1 MCSSP
6 RTPRVRARAG
16 SPTTPPAGRSS
27 PRTPR
32 VRARADS
39 PATPP
44 AGRRTPLLEP
54 NAPEHF
60 IKNFKAALRR
70 DNPSSLKEILLRD
83 ALAAVVPISSVSST
97 EAPETPLVK
106 ALRWGCSDTVIQM
119 LLDHGASAD
128 EPACSADSPPLV
140 VLATLEPG
148 PEIPRFFGMDV
159 SDHQSGLARTGPL
172 DDEDRLMTIARCL
185 LGAGADPDRLDAQ
198 GRTAADHADA
208 SGRLRLG
215 SLLRNARG
223 RATCKILRA
232 MWSRPA
238 LPGRFTCSFLELPEV
253 PQQHISS
260 FLAS

>member
-1 MCSSP
+1 MC
-6 RTPRVRARAG
+6 
-16 SPTTPPAGRSS
+16 SS

-39 PATPP
+39 PATPV
-44 AGRRTPLLEP
+44 GRRTLLVEP

-70 DNPSSLKEILLRD
+70 DNPSTLKEILQRD
-83 ALAAVVPISSVSST
+83 ALAAVMSISNVSCT

-106 ALRWGCSDTVIQM
+106 ALRWGCSCTVIQL

-128 EPACSADSPPLV
+128 EPADSADSSPLV
-140 VLATLEPG
+140 VLASLEPG
-148 PEIPRFFGMDV
+148 PEIPRMFDV
-159 SDHQSGLARTGPL
+159 DRSEHHSGVARTMPL
-172 DDEDRLMTIARCL
+172 DEEDRLIEITTCL
-185 LGAGADPDRLDAQ
+185 LRAGADPDRLDSQ
-198 GRTAADHADA
+198 GHTAADHADA
-208 SGRLRLG
+208 SGRPRLG

-223 RATCKILRA
+223 RETCKILRA

-253 PQQHISS
+253 PQQHIST

>member
-1 MCSSP
+1 MC
-6 RTPRVRARAG
+6 
-16 SPTTPPAGRSS
+16 SS

-39 PATPP
+39 PVTPV
-44 AGRRTPLLEP
+44 GRRTPFVEP
-54 NAPEHF
+54 KAPEHF
-60 IKNFKAALRR
+60 TKKFKAALRR
-70 DNPSSLKEILLRD
+70 DNPSTLREILQRD
-83 ALAAVVPISSVSST
+83 ALAAVMPISNVSCT

-106 ALRWGCSDTVIQM
+106 ALRWSCSCTVIQL

-140 VLATLEPG
+140 VLASLEPG
-148 PEIPRFFGMDV
+148 PEIPRFFDV
-159 SDHQSGLARTGPL
+159 DGSDHHSGLARSTPL
-172 DDEDRLMTIARCL
+172 DDEDRLITIATCL
-185 LGAGADPDRLDAQ
+185 LRAGADPDRLNAQ

-208 SGRLRLG
+208 SGRPRLG

-223 RATCKILRA
+223 RETCKILRA

-253 PQQHISS
+253 PQQQIST